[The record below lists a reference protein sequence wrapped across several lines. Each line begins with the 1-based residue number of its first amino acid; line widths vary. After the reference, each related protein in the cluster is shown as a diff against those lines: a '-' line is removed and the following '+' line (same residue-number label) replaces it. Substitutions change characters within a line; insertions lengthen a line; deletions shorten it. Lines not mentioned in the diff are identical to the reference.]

1 MKVKDLLNLL
11 EPSPGNSKNKK
22 ISKIDF
28 LESLLKNINNKKE
41 IKDIILHSN
50 LTNDQK
56 ERLIQKFISQLD
68 KNSTLDINNLIKNT
82 LLNKKTKENS
92 NLDTN
97 HLITNTMLNKK
108 TKKDEKSKESSLL
121 ASLIQN
127 IQNPKE
133 IIKEI
138 KKLPQKQQSKIVIE
152 IKFLLTNSKN
162 PQIHKIISTKK
173 FKEAK
178 NFSDI
183 LNLSKEYKLNL
194 TKIALSQIKNA
205 KAFKNIPKIHE
216 SSTNEILTSTIKQ
229 KLKTDIKPLK
239 TSKIS
244 LKNLLQQKT
253 LKSDN
258 NTKNSQNIN
267 IENLLNINSKNKEK
281 ILKNHKSKDNNSNNQ
296 FSNTIINSDI
306 KTHIISAKQTLKHFV
321 SSLKEAVENY
331 KPPVSKLTL
340 ELHPKDLGKVEVT
353 IKQRGDNLNVQINTN
368 NTSTVNFFTTS
379 QQDLKNSLVNMGFTN
394 INMSFNSNHDKE
406 QKQNQNSQKYSK
418 NSKNNEDEELIIDFS
433 YKYA

>member
-1 MKVKDLLNLL
+1 MKVTDLLNLL
-11 EPSPGNSKNKK
+11 ELSPGNNKNKK

-28 LESLLKNINNKKE
+28 LESLLKNIDNKKE

-50 LTNDQK
+50 LTNNQK
-56 ERLIQKFISQLD
+56 EKLLQKFMSKLD
-68 KNSTLDINNLIKNT
+68 KNYNVDI
-82 LLNKKTKENS
+82 
-92 NLDTN
+92 N
-97 HLITNTMLNKK
+97 HLITNTLLKNKK
-108 TKKDEKSKESSLL
+108 TKKDEESKESSLL

-138 KKLPQKQQSKIVIE
+138 KKLPQKQQSKVVIK

-162 PQIHKIISTKK
+162 PQIQKIISTKK
-173 FKEAK
+173 FKEATS
-178 NFSDI
+178 FDDI
-183 LNLSKEYKLNL
+183 INLSKEYKLNL
-194 TKIALSQIKNA
+194 TKIAFSQIKNT
-205 KAFKNIPKIHE
+205 KIFKNIPKIHE
-216 SSTNEILTSTIKQ
+216 SVTNEILASTIKQ
-229 KLKTDIKPLK
+229 KLKTDIKSLK

-244 LKNLLQQKT
+244 LKNLLQQKAE
-253 LKSDN
+253 KNNN

-267 IENLLNINSKNKEK
+267 IENLLNINSKNKDK
-281 ILKNHKSKDNNSNNQ
+281 ILKNHKSKDNHSNNQ

-306 KTHIISAKQTLKHFV
+306 KTHIISAKQTLKHFA

-379 QQDLKNSLVNMGFTN
+379 QQELKNSLVNMGFTN
-394 INMSFNSNHDKE
+394 INMSFNSNQDKE
-406 QKQNQNSQKYSK
+406 QKQNQNSQKYP
-418 NSKNNEDEELIIDFS
+418 KNNKNNKDEELIIDFS

>member
-1 MKVKDLLNLL
+1 MKVTDLLNLL
-11 EPSPGNSKNKK
+11 ELSPGNNKNKK

-28 LESLLKNINNKKE
+28 LESLLKNLDNKKE

-50 LTNDQK
+50 LTNNQK
-56 ERLIQKFISQLD
+56 EKLLQKFMSKLD
-68 KNSTLDINNLIKNT
+68 KNYNVNI
-82 LLNKKTKENS
+82 
-92 NLDTN
+92 N

-108 TKKDEKSKESSLL
+108 TKKDEESKESSLL

-138 KKLPQKQQSKIVIE
+138 KKLPQKQQSKVVIK

-162 PQIHKIISTKK
+162 SQIQKIISTKK
-173 FKEAK
+173 FKEATS
-178 NFSDI
+178 FDDI
-183 LNLSKEYKLNL
+183 INLSKEYKLNL
-194 TKIALSQIKNA
+194 TKIAFSQIKNT
-205 KAFKNIPKIHE
+205 KIFKNIPKIHE
-216 SSTNEILTSTIKQ
+216 SVTNEILASTRKQ
-229 KLKTDIKPLK
+229 KLKTDIKSLK

-244 LKNLLQQKT
+244 LKNLLQQKAE
-253 LKSDN
+253 KNNN

-267 IENLLNINSKNKEK
+267 IENLLNINSKNKDK

-306 KTHIISAKQTLKHFV
+306 KTHIISAKQTLKHFA

-379 QQDLKNSLVNMGFTN
+379 QQELKNSLVNMGFTN
-394 INMSFNSNHDKE
+394 INMSFNSNQDKE
-406 QKQNQNSQKYSK
+406 QKQNQNSQKYPK
-418 NSKNNEDEELIIDFS
+418 NSKNNKDEELIIDFS